1 MGDIYRSSGVL
12 GFWRGA
18 TTTVVRAVMLG
29 AVKMATY
36 DKAKLLCEDQLG
48 LKKGTTANVSHAA
61 AQTLNAHPCHP
72 CCIANRA
79 FDPDC
84 VVRPSSPASPSPATS
99 SPSPRP
105 LTFCARSR

>member
-72 CCIANRA
+72 SRIAHRA

-84 VVRPSSPASPSPATS
+84 VVQVTWPTLAGTASRAPA
-99 SPSPRP
+99 R
-105 LTFCARSR
+105 LTL